1 MAQAKVPVVLSVPQ
15 TFCVTVKVA
24 AEPGK
29 ADRAIVAK
37 MEQAAKDRFDMDA
50 VVGGRLM
57 REV

>member
-1 MAQAKVPVVLSVPQ
+1 
-15 TFCVTVKVA
+15 VKVA

-37 MEQAAKDRFDMDA
+37 MEQVAKDRFDMDSI
-50 VVGGRLM
+50 VGGRLM